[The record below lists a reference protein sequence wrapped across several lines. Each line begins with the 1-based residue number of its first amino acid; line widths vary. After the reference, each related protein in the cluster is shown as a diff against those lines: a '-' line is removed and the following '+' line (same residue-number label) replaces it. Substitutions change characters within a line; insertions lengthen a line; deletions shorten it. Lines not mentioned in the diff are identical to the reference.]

1 MIGFTWVLSILSIIA
16 TVANIYKKRWCFYI
30 WALTNLSWVLVG
42 IKTKVY
48 AQSLMFFM
56 YFLLAIWGIICW
68 KLDSNC

>member
-48 AQSLMFFM
+48 AQSFMFFM

-68 KLDSNC
+68 KRDSNC